1 MSLDWVGGRGRF
13 RGVGMPELGSPA
25 GQRRSEAI
33 GGTGVGDPGQ
43 KPLDMPIAIGPAASG
58 EEGEGIAAIA
68 AQIPG
73 AAESDDREKE
83 QGQQHRP
90 QGGMPHPPDVRGRRS
105 GGNRGLHRGDQARLV
120 GGGQHEQAARA
131 VLPERLR
138 FHAGIYRF
146 FSWGGGT

>member
-120 GGGQHEQAARA
+120 GGGQHQQAARA
-131 VLPERLR
+131 VLPDRLR
-138 FHAGIYRF
+138 FRAGIYRF